1 MTTSPVVDS
10 ILSARYLR
18 RGEKGFEDIC
28 RRVAAALAEDADD
41 RAAFYEA
48 MSSLRF
54 LPNSPT
60 LMNAGTEIGQLSACF
75 TLPVSDSIEGIFES
89 MKYGAIIHKTGG
101 GTGYNFSHI
110 RPEGSPV
117 QSTDGVASGPV
128 SFIRVFNAATDVIKQ
143 GGRRRGANMG
153 ILNVWHPDI
162 LAFIAMK
169 REEGDVANFNLSVMV
184 DDRFMGLVE
193 RKEFDAVWLVHPVTG
208 ASVTVGEIWAGIVDG
223 IWKNGEPG
231 ILFHD
236 EINRHN
242 PTPQLGPIDTTN
254 PCVTADTWVMTG
266 AGPRQVAELVGTAFD
281 VAVNGMTFRSGPD
294 GFFST
299 GTKKVV
305 RLTTKEG
312 HCVRLTRDHPVCR
325 VKSVTRNL
333 TEIEWT
339 RVGDLSAGDRVFL
352 HDHRALLAWK
362 GSLTQE
368 EGYLLGLLVG
378 DGTLKSDVG
387 VLSVWESDCGAMSV
401 MEHEGTCASMLAH
414 RSDFSGGVAVRGRG
428 EHRLKLAAIRDL
440 AASYGM
446 APGKKTVTTTLER
459 ASSAG
464 YRGFLSGLFDCDG
477 SVQGSTV
484 KGVSVRLAQS
494 SRPLLC
500 AVQRML
506 LRLGIASQIYSRRDV
521 GLKMLPDGRGG
532 SRPYPTRA
540 QYEMVIASENLARFR
555 DRVGFIHARKREALE
570 RALSSYSRSLNRE
583 NFVATVA
590 ALQDD
595 GEEAVFDLQVPGINA
610 FDANGFVAHN
620 CGEQPLLPFESCVLG
635 SINLAAFVSDG
646 AIDLDG
652 VEATARMATRFL
664 DLVIDRNV
672 YPIPQI
678 EEATRRTRK
687 IGLGVMGVHD
697 AMLMLD
703 LSYDSDE
710 GRAWCEKV
718 MERISAAAVEESRR
732 RAESLGPFPAFEG
745 STWELPVRNAAMTT
759 VAPTGT
765 ISLLAGCSSGI
776 EPVFSYAY
784 TRKNTVG
791 KTFVIVNPVFRDA
804 LDRTIAETNLP
815 EAERATRAE
824 EVVSHVHET
833 GTVQDLAWLPQDFRR
848 LFRTALDISW
858 QDHIRMQASFQRHV
872 HASISKTVN
881 MPSSATK
888 EDCAEALLMA
898 WRLGLK
904 GITIYRT
911 GSRESVVLALKETEA
926 LPPAPAG
933 KILPEQVPRLPL
945 DRPKEL
951 AGRTYLCQSGCCRL
965 YVTVNLLEGK
975 PIEVFIRTVGQG
987 GCEASS
993 NAMGRA
999 ISTGLQNGV
1008 PYQKF
1013 VRQFAKVNCISAI
1026 KNPASEGH
1034 SCADV
1039 VGRCIDLSARN
1050 ESITT
1055 LQDWEIRQ
1063 VDSKTTRRLCPDCRE
1078 PLDFGRGCNQ
1088 GICKHC
1094 GWSGCS

>member
-18 RGEKGFEDIC
+18 RGEKSFEEIC
-28 RRVAAALAEDADD
+28 RRVAAALAEDPED
-41 RAAFYEA
+41 RAAFFEA
-48 MSSLRF
+48 MNSLRF

-75 TLPVSDSIEGIFES
+75 TLPVPDSIDGIFDS

-117 QSTDGVASGPV
+117 QSTDGVASGPI

-162 LAFIAMK
+162 LAFIEMK
-169 REEGDVANFNLSVMV
+169 HEEGEVANFNLSVMV
-184 DDRFMGLVE
+184 NDRFMDLVDQ
-193 RKEFDAVWLVHPVTG
+193 KEFGAVWLVHPVTG
-208 ASVTVGEIWAGIVDG
+208 ASVTVGEIWTGIVDG

-231 ILFHD
+231 VLFYD

-242 PTPQLGPIDTTN
+242 PTPQLGEIDTTN
-254 PCVTADTWVMTG
+254 P
-266 AGPRQVAELVGTAFD
+266 
-281 VAVNGMTFRSGPD
+281 
-294 GFFST
+294 
-299 GTKKVV
+299 
-305 RLTTKEG
+305 
-312 HCVRLTRDHPVCR
+312 
-325 VKSVTRNL
+325 
-333 TEIEWT
+333 
-339 RVGDLSAGDRVFL
+339 
-352 HDHRALLAWK
+352 
-362 GSLTQE
+362 
-368 EGYLLGLLVG
+368 
-378 DGTLKSDVG
+378 
-387 VLSVWESDCGAMSV
+387 
-401 MEHEGTCASMLAH
+401 
-414 RSDFSGGVAVRGRG
+414 
-428 EHRLKLAAIRDL
+428 
-440 AASYGM
+440 
-446 APGKKTVTTTLER
+446 
-459 ASSAG
+459 
-464 YRGFLSGLFDCDG
+464 
-477 SVQGSTV
+477 
-484 KGVSVRLAQS
+484 
-494 SRPLLC
+494 
-500 AVQRML
+500 
-506 LRLGIASQIYSRRDV
+506 
-521 GLKMLPDGRGG
+521 
-532 SRPYPTRA
+532 
-540 QYEMVIASENLARFR
+540 
-555 DRVGFIHARKREALE
+555 
-570 RALSSYSRSLNRE
+570 
-583 NFVATVA
+583 
-590 ALQDD
+590 
-595 GEEAVFDLQVPGINA
+595 
-610 FDANGFVAHN
+610 

-652 VEATARMATRFL
+652 VETTARMAARFL
-664 DLVIDRNV
+664 DIVVDRNV

-678 EEATRRTRK
+678 EEATKRTRK

-697 AMLMLD
+697 AMLMIGLA
-703 LSYDSDE
+703 YDSDE
-710 GRAWCEKV
+710 GRAWCERV
-718 MERISAAAVEESRR
+718 MERITAAAEDESRR
-732 RAESLGPFPAFEG
+732 RAEGLGPFPAIEG
-745 STWELPVRNAAMTT
+745 STWQFPVRNAAMTT

-791 KTFVIVNPVFRDA
+791 RTFVIVNPVFRDA
-804 LDRTIAETNLP
+804 LDRALAEMNLP
-815 EAERATRAE
+815 EEERTKRAE
-824 EVVSHVHET
+824 EVVSHVHEA
-833 GTVQDLAWLPQDFRR
+833 GTVQDLAWLPERFRR
-848 LFRTALDISW
+848 LFKTALDISW
-858 QDHIRMQASFQRHV
+858 QDHIRMQASFQKHV

-881 MPSSATK
+881 LPSSATK

-898 WRLGLK
+898 WRSGLK
-904 GITIYRT
+904 GTTIYRT
-911 GSRESVVLALKETEA
+911 GSRETVVLALKEKEA
-926 LPPAPAG
+926 PLSAPVGGAR
-933 KILPEQVPRLPL
+933 PEQIPRLPL

-965 YVTVNLLEGK
+965 YVTVNLLEGR

-1013 VRQFAKVNCISAI
+1013 VRQFAKVSCISAL
-1026 KNPASEGH
+1026 KNPTAEGH

-1039 VGRCIDLSARN
+1039 VGRCLDLSARN

-1055 LQDWEIRQ
+1055 LGDWEIRQ
-1063 VDSKTTRRLCPDCRE
+1063 TDSRPGQRLCPDCRE
-1078 PLDFGRGCNQ
+1078 PLDFGEGCNQ